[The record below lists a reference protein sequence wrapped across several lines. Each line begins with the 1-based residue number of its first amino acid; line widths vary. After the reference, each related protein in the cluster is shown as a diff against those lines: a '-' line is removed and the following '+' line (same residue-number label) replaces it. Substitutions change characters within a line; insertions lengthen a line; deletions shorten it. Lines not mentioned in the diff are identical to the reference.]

1 MKEFDYSTVRDY
13 KLYNFIK
20 TVFKPLIKLVFHT
33 EYKGLENIPLQ
44 GTRYILAINHTCALD
59 PVIVAAPKQVPTL
72 HFMGKAELF
81 KNPVAA
87 WFLTHMQSFP
97 VRRGKGD
104 TSAIEYG
111 EKIINEGHVMA
122 ICPEGKRIK
131 DKDGRPQKAKAGV
144 AIIAKATNASVLP
157 VAICC
162 DGPIKAGKKVTVSYG
177 KLITPQ
183 DMNFDKEDF
192 GRSDISNAAGMVM
205 DRITELWEAETK

>member
-20 TVFKPLIKLVFHT
+20 AVFNPLIKLVYHT
-33 EYKGLENIPLQ
+33 EYKGLENIPPE

-81 KNPVAA
+81 KNPFAA

-97 VRRGKGD
+97 VHRGKGD

-111 EKIINEGHVMA
+111 EKIIEEGHVMA
-122 ICPEGKRIK
+122 ICPEGRRIK
-131 DKDGRPQKAKAGV
+131 DKDGKPQKAKAGV
-144 AIIAKATNASVLP
+144 AIIAKATNASILP

-205 DRITELWEAETK
+205 DKIIELWEAETK